1 MIKFETPKKL
11 NGQQLNDE
19 LLAAGIELLQYK
31 NNELCFPYMDGNGDL
46 YIDIKE
52 KDIKKATE
60 VIKNHIGID
69 ITI

>member
-19 LLAAGIELLQYK
+19 LLAAGVKLLQYR
-31 NNELCFPYMDGNGDL
+31 NNELCFPCVDGNGDL
-46 YIDIKE
+46 FIDIDD